1 MLWDWCHGLMG
12 FHQAWSYVGIA
23 GNEVDRRGSS
33 GGGHN
38 ARETRSQD
46 VATTQLT

>member
-23 GNEVDRRGSS
+23 GNEVDRRGR
-33 GGGHN
+33 
-38 ARETRSQD
+38 AAVVIMQEKRAIRMSQ
-46 VATTQLT
+46 QLS